1 MSAQFVRSNPAP
13 SLKTQN
19 STKSMQKI
27 VMPPRIAKLNTSR
40 DKEEKNSKEKDKNSK
55 DKSKDKPKEKSKEK
69 EKGLVRR
76 LSLASAKVVR
86 ALDNP

>member
-13 SLKTQN
+13 SLQTQN

-40 DKEEKNSKEKDKNSK
+40 DKEEKNSREKEKNSK
-55 DKSKDKPKEKSKEK
+55 DKSKDKPKEKG
-69 EKGLVRR
+69 KGLVRR

-86 ALDNP
+86 ALDDP